1 MSPIFVKCAG
11 EDAPQPVFRARSIEA
26 MELFLSQNLEATDLI
41 SSLDGMPLLHYCVT
55 SLTFHESKDQVRSLV
70 TKRVL
75 ESLAEQVNTKW
86 AADPEAM
93 ALPPGKS

>member
-1 MSPIFVKCAG
+1 MFKVESL
-11 EDAPQPVFRARSIEA
+11 EA
-26 MELFLSQNLEATDLI
+26 MELFLCPKLPGLDLFKM
-41 SSLDGMPLLHYCVT
+41 DDRMPLLHYCVT